1 MKLKP
6 SGLLLGFSFILIV
19 LGGYADMI
27 NQRVFGLT
35 PQHYWSDGIYFA
47 ILAIAS
53 HLLWR
58 L

>member
-1 MKLKP
+1 MKP
-6 SGLLLGFSFILIV
+6 SGVLLGFSFILIV

-27 NQRVFGLT
+27 DQRLFGLT
-35 PQHYWSDGIYFA
+35 REHYWSDGIYFA
-47 ILAIAS
+47 ILAIAA

>member
-1 MKLKP
+1 MKP
-6 SGLLLGFSFILIV
+6 SGLLLGFSVILII

-35 PQHYWSDGIYFA
+35 REHYWSDGIYFA
-47 ILAIAS
+47 VLAIAA

>member
-1 MKLKP
+1 MKP
-6 SGLLLGFSFILIV
+6 SGLLLGFSFLLAM

-35 PQHYWSDGIYFA
+35 RQHYWSDATYLA
-47 ILAIAS
+47 VLAIAA